1 MNILL
6 IEDEH
11 NVASFITKGLEEE
24 GMKVTASHNGEEG
37 LGLALNGKYDLI
49 ILDLILP
56 GLDGLD
62 VCKNLREEKGNET
75 PIIMLTA
82 LDSTENIVTGL
93 NTGADDYLPKPFKF
107 QELLARIQAITR
119 RAQKNSNHR
128 VLSFED
134 LSLNLDTKVVER
146 SGKIIKLTAREF
158 TLLEFFMRNPQKVL
172 SRLEIFQHVWE
183 VNFDLGTNIIDV
195 YVNYLRNKVDKS
207 FSDRLIHTVVGMGYV
222 MKKE

>member
-24 GMKVTASHNGEEG
+24 GMNVTVSHNGEEG
-37 LGLALNGKYDLI
+37 LGLALKGKYDLI

-62 VCKNLREEKGNET
+62 VCKNLREEQGNET
-75 PIIMLTA
+75 PVIMLTA
-82 LDSTENIVTGL
+82 LDNTENIVTGL

-146 SGKIIKLTAREF
+146 AGTIIKLTAREF

-195 YVNYLRNKVDKS
+195 YVNYLRNKVDKG
-207 FSDRLIHTVVGMGYV
+207 FPVRLIHTVVGMGYV

>member
-24 GMKVTASHNGEEG
+24 GMKVTVSHNGEEG
-37 LGLALNGKYDLI
+37 LGLALKGKYDLI

-75 PIIMLTA
+75 PVIMLTA
-82 LDSTENIVTGL
+82 LDSTENIVAGL

-119 RAQKNSNHR
+119 RVQKNSNHR
-128 VLSFED
+128 VLTFED

-146 SGKIIKLTAREF
+146 AGKIIKLTAREF
-158 TLLEFFMRNPQKVL
+158 TLLEYFMRNPQKVL

-195 YVNYLRNKVDKS
+195 YVNYLRNKVDKG
-207 FSDRLIHTVVGMGYV
+207 FPIRLIHTVVGMGYV
-222 MKKE
+222 MKKD